1 MFERPE
7 KRRFSVMICDGLHF
21 DRGVVP
27 GVAALG
33 RATDSIL
40 FTGVATTTIP

>member
-1 MFERPE
+1 M
-7 KRRFSVMICDGLHF
+7 MICDVLHF

-33 RATDSIL
+33 RVTDSIR